1 MKHKGFSLIEVLL
14 SLTILLSITVMK
26 FNSIKTEQEDINA
39 KVVGEQIKSVG
50 EAVNSYITIKYGEL
64 SELKSAT
71 GNSDDPGPRVC
82 NANICEITTQT
93 LINNGLLSE
102 SFSGKNSLG
111 SGYKIQLRRSGI
123 APNYVVNGV
132 VTTEQPW
139 NREGYVRYDL
149 LGKAMQI
156 AGADSGVNKSGTMAS
171 GYSGIWTAKQSDFSS
186 INKSGQLVYRVGY
199 NSSMYSVYLRRDG
212 TLPMTGDL
220 DLGANNINNIKN
232 INASGDA
239 NIDGNV
245 NAGKE
250 ITAHN
255 GYGDAITIGG
265 DAVAN
270 DYEIRLSNG
279 SKPLTV
285 YSPNAGDYTTIFKV
299 GKNVQFSQRLGL
311 MGRDPNAIPSGWG
324 GGLTTLDV
332 YANGT
337 VAAGNNGNISAYLN
351 SSGNIFA
358 SGNIEAQKRVN
369 VGEYVYIN
377 GVANI
382 GAQCD
387 RSGLQGR
394 TNEGQ
399 IVSCVNGLW
408 ALNSGTFTRMGTN
421 SLSLTSPGS
430 YDYVMLTISSK
441 FSGRDGSHTRYTSY
455 NVYSNGVYV
464 GNVYTSQNVRKGGS
478 RGHSWVYE
486 GYGVSMKSFR
496 FKVPAGSNISVS
508 LVGSAYHISTDIRV
522 DLTN

>member
-1 MKHKGFSLIEVLL
+1 MKRKGFSLIEVLL
-14 SLTILLSITVMK
+14 SLTILLMITALK
-26 FNSIKTEQEDINA
+26 FNNIKSEQEDINA

-50 EAVNSYITIKYGEL
+50 EAVNSYITIKYSEL
-64 SELKSAT
+64 SELKSAS
-71 GNSDDPGPRVC
+71 GSSDDPGPRVC
-82 NANICEITTQT
+82 SANICEITTQT

-102 SFSGKNSLG
+102 SFSGKNSFG

-123 APNYVVNGV
+123 APNYVVNGI
-132 VTTEQPW
+132 VTTENPW
-139 NREGYVRYDL
+139 DKEGYVNYTL

-156 AGADSGVNKSGTMAS
+156 AGSDSGINKTGNLAS

-186 INKSGQLVYRVGY
+186 INKKGQLVYRVGY

-220 DLGANNINNIKN
+220 DLGENNINNINN
-232 INASGDA
+232 INASGNA
-239 NIDGNV
+239 NINGNV

-250 ITAHN
+250 VVAHN
-255 GYGDAITIGG
+255 GYGDAITMGG
-265 DAVAN
+265 DAAGN

-279 SKPLTV
+279 SRPLTI
-285 YSPNAGDYTTIFKV
+285 YSPNAREYTTIFKV

-337 VAAGNNGNISAYLN
+337 VAAGNNGNLSAYMN

-377 GVANI
+377 GIAKI
-382 GAQCD
+382 GAQCEK
-387 RSGLQGR
+387 SGLQGR

-399 IVSCVNGLW
+399 IVSCINGLW

-455 NVYSNGVYV
+455 NVYNNGVYI
-464 GNVYTSQNVRKGGS
+464 GNVYASQNVRKGGS

-486 GYGVSMKSFR
+486 GYGVSMKSFK

-508 LVGSAYHISTDIRV
+508 LAGSAYHISTDIRV